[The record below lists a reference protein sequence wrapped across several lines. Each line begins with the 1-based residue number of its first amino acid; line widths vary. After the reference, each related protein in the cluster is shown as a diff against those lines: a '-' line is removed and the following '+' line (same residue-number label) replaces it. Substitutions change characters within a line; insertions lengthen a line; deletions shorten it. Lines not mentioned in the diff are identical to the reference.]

1 VRDYDVS
8 EKDGIGMLGLTQLV
22 IFLVIKLIHLGL
34 NLRFDIG
41 VVFMSNYFFSERRR
55 PHQ

>member
-8 EKDGIGMLGLTQLV
+8 EKDGIGMLGLTLV
-22 IFLVIKLIHLGL
+22 IFLVMKLIHLGL
-34 NLRFDIG
+34 NLRFDMG

-55 PHQ
+55 PHRQ